1 MSKETKIWS
10 VGDGISIVYIENEE
24 LYMKIRDTLKLRRQ
38 RKWTPSVY
46 MKEGVIY
53 AWALH
58 LNKEQLDT
66 AKNIIKKPK

>member
-10 VGDGISIVYIENEE
+10 VGDGISIVHIQDEE

-38 RKWTPSVY
+38 RKWTPAVY

-53 AWALH
+53 AWDLH

-66 AKNIIKKPK
+66 AKNIIKKHK

>member
-1 MSKETKIWS
+1 MSKKTKIWS
-10 VGDGISIVYIENEE
+10 VGDGISIVYIEDEA
-24 LYMKIRDTLKLRRQ
+24 LYIKIRDALKLRRQ

-46 MKEGVIY
+46 MKDGVIY

-66 AKNIIKKPK
+66 AKSIIKKHK